1 MPPMEIP
8 TTRHRSKTIRICNE
22 MFRGIE
28 KQSVIFMLLTHAAPF
43 GFNMVVQV
51 AVSSVARAS
60 FITHYGGGTIPL
72 PFKC

>member
-1 MPPMEIP
+1 
-8 TTRHRSKTIRICNE
+8 

-28 KQSVIFMLLTHAAPF
+28 KQSVIFMLLTHAAPS

-60 FITHYGGGTIPL
+60 FITHYGGGTIL
-72 PFKC
+72 PASRC